1 MALLVIKQ
9 SKGCKFM
16 PKMHQ
21 NAFGGRAL
29 PGPAGEANKLRRLPS
44 RNGAATSKGRE
55 LGGQSMYRVRRKI
68 DASHRI
74 LSQVGVLPSGW
85 RVY

>member
-1 MALLVIKQ
+1 
-9 SKGCKFM
+9 M
-16 PKMHQ
+16 PL
-21 NAFGGRAL
+21 AAGLYPDPLAERISF
-29 PGPAGEANKLRRLPS
+29 PGLPS

-55 LGGQSMYRVRRKI
+55 LGGQSMYGVRRKI

>member
-1 MALLVIKQ
+1 MTLFVIKQ
-9 SKGCKFM
+9 QKRCKFA
-16 PKMHQ
+16 KMHQ

-29 PGPAGEANKLRRLPS
+29 AGPAGGAYKLPRLPS
-44 RNGAATSKGRE
+44 RDGAATSNGRE
-55 LGGQSMYRVRRKI
+55 LGGQSMYGVRRKI
-68 DASHRI
+68 DVSHRI